1 MNALRHLYGQVMS
14 IQDLAAVSS
23 DCRILRI
30 VFSSAEQVRS
40 RRVVTR
46 SRFRPTG
53 KYPGWKMERMLQ
65 WESMNE
71 LRAFRLLDCDPR
83 VTAFTEQPCE
93 IVYVDGTE
101 TRRHYPDIYVEVDSN
116 RELWEVKAECEASQ
130 SEVSTRTEL
139 LTSGLRRYGFTY
151 RVVLDHELAKQ
162 PRLENAKTLL
172 RYGRRM
178 ASDNEREYVRV
189 ALKSKGHLSW
199 SEVCEGDLGTHSRE
213 IVCRLVL
220 EGVLSFDMDS
230 RLGASTQFLER
241 RNH

>member
-1 MNALRHLYGQVMS
+1 MS
-14 IQDLAAVSS
+14 SQDLS
-23 DCRILRI
+23 DGAMDSRVLRI
-30 VFSSAEQVRS
+30 AFSSSEQVRS

-53 KYPGWKMERMLQ
+53 KYPSWKMERMLQ

-71 LRAFRLLDCDPR
+71 LNAFRLLDCDPR
-83 VTAFTEQPCE
+83 VTLFTEQPCE
-93 IVYVDGTE
+93 IVYFDGTE
-101 TRRHYPDIYVEVDSN
+101 TRRHYPDIYVEIDSN
-116 RELWEVKAECEASQ
+116 QELWEVKAECEASL

-139 LTSGLRRYGFTY
+139 LTSGLQQYGFTY

-172 RYGRRM
+172 RYGRRV
-178 ASDNEREYVRV
+178 ASDNECECVRL

-199 SEVCEGDLGTHSRE
+199 SEVCRGVLGTHGRE
-213 IVCRLVL
+213 IVCRLAL
-220 EGVLSFDMDS
+220 EGVLSFDVDS
-230 RLGASTQFLER
+230 PLSPSTQFLER